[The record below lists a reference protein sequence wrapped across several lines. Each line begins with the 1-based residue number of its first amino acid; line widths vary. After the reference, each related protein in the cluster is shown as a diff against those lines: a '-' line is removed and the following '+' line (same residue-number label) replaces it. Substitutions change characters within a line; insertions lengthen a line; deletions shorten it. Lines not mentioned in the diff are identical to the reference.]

1 MVCRPRYFFNKE
13 LKNEFLQGIK
23 LTHLCEKIGI
33 SYSYLASIMQGHN
46 VIDEYMINDI
56 MICIGY
62 NSKDIK
68 NLKNKYFTLRD

>member
-1 MVCRPRYFFNKE
+1 MVSRPRYYFNKE

-23 LTHLCEKIGI
+23 LTYLCEKIGI
-33 SYSYLASIMQGHN
+33 SYSYLASIIQGQN

-56 MICIGY
+56 MFCIGY